1 VSRSVSLRLR
11 IALWYGGLTGLVI
24 VLVCLLAYA
33 IHSRAHYDELDG
45 TLTSAAEH
53 VADEYLLTA
62 TPAERATRMAASIS
76 VGLVIRVYG
85 SSGEVVAES
94 PGAAELPKVDPA
106 AVLATPSGPAFDW
119 IARLA
124 PPFAP
129 ESQRHG
135 AFGLIETQPGVRWR
149 LHVLP
154 VPELSQTVV
163 VAASL
168 ERLDASMARFRQ
180 LMSLIAAI
188 SSLVTF
194 AVSWLL
200 AAGALRPVAVMT
212 ATAGAI
218 ARTRSFSRRLPPGPR
233 QDELGELSRTFNEM
247 LDSLEQAYR
256 AEQRFVGD
264 ASHELRA
271 PLTAIQA
278 NLDLLQRRRDMADEE
293 RALAVAE
300 ASREADR
307 LAKLV
312 ADLLA
317 LARADAGVTIRRE
330 RVELDRVLLE
340 VLSAARHLT
349 HGQQLGV
356 SELVPSSVEGDE
368 DRLKQL
374 LVILLDNA
382 IKYTPADGTVSVG
395 LTRNG
400 SHAVVTVADT
410 GVGIPADQIPR
421 VFERFYRAD
430 PARARD
436 PGGSGLGLAIA
447 RWIVQQHGGEITVA
461 SELGQGTTVSVR
473 LPAPS

>member
-1 VSRSVSLRLR
+1 VSLRLR
-11 IALWYGGLTGLVI
+11 LALWYGGLTAVAI
-24 VLVCLLAYA
+24 ALVCLLAYA
-33 IHSRAHYDELDG
+33 NHSRAHYDEADG
-45 TLTSAAEH
+45 TLASAADH
-53 VADEYLLTA
+53 IANEYLLAA
-62 TPAERATRMAASIS
+62 TPAERATRMATSIS
-76 VGLVIRVYG
+76 AGLIVRVYG
-85 SSGEVVAES
+85 TDDAVVAES
-94 PGAAELPKVDPA
+94 PGATELPPIDPTA
-106 AVLATPSGPAFDW
+106 ILAGSPTPPFDR
-119 IARLA
+119 IGQLA
-124 PPFAP
+124 PSFAP
-129 ESQRHG
+129 EAGRHG
-135 AFGLIETQPGVRWR
+135 AFGLVVGDGGTRWR

-154 VPELSQTVV
+154 VPDLGQRVV

-168 ERLDASMARFRQ
+168 ERLDASIARFRT
-180 LMSLIAAI
+180 LMAAI
-188 SSLVTF
+188 AVVSALVTF

-218 ARTRSFSRRLPPGPR
+218 ARTRSFSKRLPPGHR
-233 QDELGELSRTFNEM
+233 KDELGELSLTFNEM

-278 NLDLLQRRRDMADEE
+278 NLDLLQRRRDMTDEE
-293 RALAVAE
+293 RSVAVAE

-317 LARADAGVTIRRE
+317 LARADAGVAIRRE

-340 VLSAARHLT
+340 TLSATRHLT
-349 HGQQLGV
+349 HGQQLAV

-382 IKYTPADGTVSVG
+382 IKYTPSDGTVSVG
-395 LTRNG
+395 LTRDG
-400 SHAVVTVADT
+400 RYAVVTVADT

-447 RWIVQQHGGEITVA
+447 HWIVQQHDGGIAVA
-461 SELGQGTTVSVR
+461 SELGQGTTVEVR
-473 LPAPS
+473 LPVSS

>member
-1 VSRSVSLRLR
+1 MNRSVSLRLR

-33 IHSRAHYDELDG
+33 IHSRAHYDDLDG
-45 TLTSAAEH
+45 TLASAAEH
-53 VADEYLLTA
+53 IADEYLLAA
-62 TPAERATRMAASIS
+62 TPAERAARMAASIS
-76 VGLVIRVYG
+76 VGLLTQVYG
-85 SSGEVVAES
+85 PGGEVVAES
-94 PGAAELPKVDPA
+94 PGATELPAIDPA
-106 AVLATPSGPAFDW
+106 AVLATPSNPPFDR

-129 ESQRHG
+129 ESRRHG
-135 AFGLIETQPGVRWR
+135 AFGLITDQNGVRWR

-154 VPELSQTVV
+154 VPELAQTVV

-168 ERLDASMARFRQ
+168 ERIDASIARFRA
-180 LMSLIAAI
+180 MMAAIAAV
-188 SSLVTF
+188 SALVSF
-194 AVSWLL
+194 AASWLL

-218 ARTRSFSRRLPPGPR
+218 ARARSFSKRLPPGLR
-233 QDELGELSRTFNEM
+233 QDELGELSLTFNEM

-278 NLDLLQRRRDMADEE
+278 NLDLLHRRRDMTDDE
-293 RALAVAE
+293 RTVAVAE

-317 LARADAGVTIRRE
+317 LARADAGVSIRRQ
-330 RVELDRVLLE
+330 RVELDRILLE
-340 VLSAARHLT
+340 ALSAARHLT
-349 HGQQLGV
+349 QGQQLVV
-356 SELVPSSVEGDE
+356 SELVPSAVEGDE

-382 IKYTPADGTVSVG
+382 IKYTPADGTVSAG
-395 LTRNG
+395 LARDG
-400 SHAVVTVADT
+400 DHVVVSVADT

-436 PGGSGLGLAIA
+436 PGGTGLGLAIA
-447 RWIVQQHGGEITVA
+447 RWIVQQHGGEVTVA
-461 SELGQGTTVSVR
+461 SELGQGTTVVVR
-473 LPAPS
+473 LPASR